1 MRKNSISIKEA
12 WIHVIVWV
20 CIASFPVFISTSVLQ
35 KFEPAM
41 LIRAFFPP
49 ILFYTNYSILIPK
62 LLLRKRMASYII
74 ASIIFLVVFN
84 LLVGQLANISP
95 FDQFQAVNRVFEK
108 AQIPNFQYV
117 ILTFISLAFFLL
129 GGILRLIKDFYERD
143 KAKKEVEVQRVE
155 TELEFL
161 KAQLNPHF
169 LFNSLNSIYSLVR
182 NQAKE
187 APEAVITL
195 SELMRYMLYE
205 ANQNKVVLEKEI
217 EYIRNYVALQRL
229 RLSDSENVKLQTK
242 GNFSDKM
249 IAPLLLITF
258 IENAFKY
265 GTDFKG
271 RTKVDIRIEMK
282 GEHLY
287 FRICNLIGMKRVD
300 EDSSGIGLKNVENR
314 LDFLYP
320 KAHALDIDD
329 SNGEYIVDLHLT
341 LD

>member
-1 MRKNSISIKEA
+1 MQKTLKVKET
-12 WIHVIVWV
+12 WIHIIVWV
-20 CIASFPVFISTSVLQ
+20 CIASFPLFISTTVLQ
-35 KFEPAM
+35 KFEPVM
-41 LIRAFFPP
+41 LIRTFFPL
-49 ILFYTNYSILIPK
+49 ILFYANYSILIPK
-62 LLLRKRMASYII
+62 LLLRKKMLSYII
-74 ASIIFLVVFN
+74 TSILFLVIFN
-84 LLVGQLANISP
+84 LAIGQLNNLGP
-95 FDQFQAVNRVFEK
+95 FDHFQEVNRVFEQ

-117 ILTFISLAFFLL
+117 VLSFITLAFFLL

-182 NQAKE
+182 NQARE

-217 EYIRNYVALQRL
+217 EYIRNYVTLQRL
-229 RLSDSENVKLQTK
+229 RLSNSENVKLQIK
-242 GNFSDKM
+242 GDFSDKM

-271 RTKVDIRIEMK
+271 RTQVSIRIEMN
-282 GEHLY
+282 GDHLY
-287 FRICNLIGMKRVD
+287 FRISNLIGVKRVD
-300 EDSSGIGLKNVENR
+300 EDNSGIGLKNVENR
-314 LDFLYP
+314 LNFLYP
-320 KAHALDIDD
+320 KAHALDIDN
-329 SNGEYIVDLHLT
+329 SNGEYVVDLHLT
-341 LD
+341 IN